1 MSQEEKT
8 TAPAAGS
15 PAPGP
20 QPEGTAQEK
29 LEALAEEARSLLRSE
44 DSQREDTLE
53 GKVTWR
59 SFVSGEILLNPAFR
73 RQIPLLI
80 VILLFTIVYID
91 NRFAVQQQI
100 IEIDRKEKALTEMKY
115 IALTRSSELTEMT
128 RQSRIEEA
136 INAYQSE
143 LTTATNPPYLIR
155 ENPEEAPATPA
166 PAAPAAENTQR
177 APEKAQHFSE
187 KAQAL
192 PEKSDSTT
200 EKTMSHAGRRS
211 QI

>member
-136 INAYQSE
+136 INACQSE

-192 PEKSDSTT
+192 PEKSDSTS
-200 EKTMSHAGRRS
+200 EKP
-211 QI
+211 

>member
-15 PAPGP
+15 PAPGR

-143 LTTATNPPYLIR
+143 LTTATNPPLPHPR
-155 ENPEEAPATPA
+155 KPRRSTRHDRTRRPRGGKH
-166 PAAPAAENTQR
+166 AARPGKSAALFRKSAGTSGKKR
-177 APEKAQHFSE
+177 QHF
-187 KAQAL
+187 
-192 PEKSDSTT
+192 
-200 EKTMSHAGRRS
+200 
-211 QI
+211 

>member
-128 RQSRIEEA
+128 RQ
-136 INAYQSE
+136 QC
-143 LTTATNPPYLIR
+143 L
-155 ENPEEAPATPA
+155 PERTDHRHQPALPHPRKPRRSTRHA
-166 PAAPAAENTQR
+166 RTRRTRGGKHAARPGKSAALFRKR
-177 APEKAQHFSE
+177 AGTSGKKRQHF
-187 KAQAL
+187 
-192 PEKSDSTT
+192 
-200 EKTMSHAGRRS
+200 
-211 QI
+211 

>member
-15 PAPGP
+15 PAPGQ

-91 NRFAVQQQI
+91 NRFAVLVYPGDRQI
-100 IEIDRKEKALTEMKY
+100 FG
-115 IALTRSSELTEMT
+115 IAV
-128 RQSRIEEA
+128 Q
-136 INAYQSE
+136 YDDD
-143 LTTATNPPYLIR
+143 IR
-155 ENPEEAPATPA
+155 VAF
-166 PAAPAAENTQR
+166 
-177 APEKAQHFSE
+177 H
-187 KAQAL
+187 
-192 PEKSDSTT
+192 
-200 EKTMSHAGRRS
+200 HG
-211 QI
+211 